1 MTDTAV
7 RTTGRAAKPV
17 LRARPGVEPI
27 YWLFLFPAVAVFTL
41 LITYPAV
48 EGLTMSFTNSIGLGD
63 FEWIGVRNYIALI
76 RDENILSSYA
86 FTFLFAAVS
95 VILVN
100 IIAFFLA
107 LGLTSKIRFTNP
119 LRAVFVIPMVISAII
134 YSFVF
139 RFLFNNSVT
148 QFGQALGIEG
158 LSTSLLANPDW
169 AWLAIVIVSTWGSVP
184 SAMLIYIAGLMTV
197 PGEVYEAS
205 SIDGATPW
213 QNLRHITLPL
223 VVGYVGINM
232 IIGFKNYLAVY
243 DQIVGLTQ
251 GGPGTATRSVAF
263 TIFAGFSGG
272 GKAVMSTGTSI
283 APAVAGAAVTASRR
297 GRIGQEKTNW
307 TATLLLFAASLAV
320 LVPLYV
326 TAMMAFK
333 TTQQSTDLNAF
344 SLPSPVSFDGFVAA
358 WNLTNF
364 PRAFLVSLVVT
375 LVSVTGSILVSSMA
389 AYAIVRNWDRKLFR
403 YAFFYLLA
411 AMFIPFPVLALPQV
425 RLTSSGSTTTW
436 ASPCFTSC
444 SGSRSTPCCSAPSC
458 ARSRWSSRSPC
469 AWTAPARGR
478 PSGS

>member
-41 LITYPAV
+41 MITYPAV

-63 FEWIGVRNYIALI
+63 FEWIGVRNYIALF

-272 GKAVMSTGTSI
+272 DYAYQM
-283 APAVAGAAVTASRR
+283 ANAAVFFLITIVIA
-297 GRIGQEKTNW
+297 
-307 TATLLLFAASLAV
+307 LLQL
-320 LVPLYV
+320 
-326 TAMMAFK
+326 
-333 TTQQSTDLNAF
+333 
-344 SLPSPVSFDGFVAA
+344 
-358 WNLTNF
+358 
-364 PRAFLVSLVVT
+364 
-375 LVSVTGSILVSSMA
+375 
-389 AYAIVRNWDRKLFR
+389 
-403 YAFFYLLA
+403 
-411 AMFIPFPVLALPQV
+411 
-425 RLTSSGSTTTW
+425 RLTQ
-436 ASPCFTSC
+436 
-444 SGSRSTPCCSAPSC
+444 
-458 ARSRWSSRSPC
+458 
-469 AWTAPARGR
+469 GR
-478 PSGS
+478 PS

>member
-63 FEWIGVRNYIALI
+63 FEWIGVRNYIALF

-197 PGEVYEAS
+197 PGEVYES
-205 SIDGATPW
+205 ISIDGATPW

-272 GKAVMSTGTSI
+272 DYAYQM
-283 APAVAGAAVTASRR
+283 ANAAVFFLITIVIA
-297 GRIGQEKTNW
+297 
-307 TATLLLFAASLAV
+307 LLQL
-320 LVPLYV
+320 
-326 TAMMAFK
+326 
-333 TTQQSTDLNAF
+333 
-344 SLPSPVSFDGFVAA
+344 
-358 WNLTNF
+358 
-364 PRAFLVSLVVT
+364 
-375 LVSVTGSILVSSMA
+375 
-389 AYAIVRNWDRKLFR
+389 
-403 YAFFYLLA
+403 
-411 AMFIPFPVLALPQV
+411 
-425 RLTSSGSTTTW
+425 RLTQ
-436 ASPCFTSC
+436 
-444 SGSRSTPCCSAPSC
+444 
-458 ARSRWSSRSPC
+458 
-469 AWTAPARGR
+469 GR
-478 PSGS
+478 PS

>member
-41 LITYPAV
+41 MITYPAV

-63 FEWIGVRNYIALI
+63 FEWIGVRNYIALF

-169 AWLAIVIVSTWGSVP
+169 AC
-184 SAMLIYIAGLMTV
+184 
-197 PGEVYEAS
+197 
-205 SIDGATPW
+205 
-213 QNLRHITLPL
+213 
-223 VVGYVGINM
+223 
-232 IIGFKNYLAVY
+232 K
-243 DQIVGLTQ
+243 
-251 GGPGTATRSVAF
+251 
-263 TIFAGFSGG
+263 
-272 GKAVMSTGTSI
+272 
-283 APAVAGAAVTASRR
+283 
-297 GRIGQEKTNW
+297 
-307 TATLLLFAASLAV
+307 
-320 LVPLYV
+320 
-326 TAMMAFK
+326 
-333 TTQQSTDLNAF
+333 
-344 SLPSPVSFDGFVAA
+344 
-358 WNLTNF
+358 
-364 PRAFLVSLVVT
+364 
-375 LVSVTGSILVSSMA
+375 
-389 AYAIVRNWDRKLFR
+389 
-403 YAFFYLLA
+403 
-411 AMFIPFPVLALPQV
+411 
-425 RLTSSGSTTTW
+425 
-436 ASPCFTSC
+436 
-444 SGSRSTPCCSAPSC
+444 
-458 ARSRWSSRSPC
+458 
-469 AWTAPARGR
+469 
-478 PSGS
+478 

>member
-7 RTTGRAAKPV
+7 RTTGRAAKPM

-41 LITYPAV
+41 MITYPAV

-63 FEWIGVRNYIALI
+63 FEWIGVRNYIALF

-272 GKAVMSTGTSI
+272 DYAYQM
-283 APAVAGAAVTASRR
+283 ANAAVFFLITIVIA
-297 GRIGQEKTNW
+297 
-307 TATLLLFAASLAV
+307 LLQL
-320 LVPLYV
+320 
-326 TAMMAFK
+326 
-333 TTQQSTDLNAF
+333 
-344 SLPSPVSFDGFVAA
+344 
-358 WNLTNF
+358 
-364 PRAFLVSLVVT
+364 
-375 LVSVTGSILVSSMA
+375 
-389 AYAIVRNWDRKLFR
+389 
-403 YAFFYLLA
+403 
-411 AMFIPFPVLALPQV
+411 
-425 RLTSSGSTTTW
+425 RLTQ
-436 ASPCFTSC
+436 
-444 SGSRSTPCCSAPSC
+444 
-458 ARSRWSSRSPC
+458 
-469 AWTAPARGR
+469 GR
-478 PSGS
+478 PS